1 MNARELVFIGDFLGL
16 RGWKLGVRA
25 RMKGVS
31 PVLGRKIDK
40 DDVFEGGVG
49 GRGVAPMGGMPGVGA
64 LSLSESEPGVRKKRI
79 VEYRAQHL
87 RPSPNTHEIH

>member
-31 PVLGRKIDK
+31 PVLGRKIDE
-40 DDVFEGGVG
+40 DDVFEGV
-49 GRGVAPMGGMPGVGA
+49 
-64 LSLSESEPGVRKKRI
+64 
-79 VEYRAQHL
+79 
-87 RPSPNTHEIH
+87 